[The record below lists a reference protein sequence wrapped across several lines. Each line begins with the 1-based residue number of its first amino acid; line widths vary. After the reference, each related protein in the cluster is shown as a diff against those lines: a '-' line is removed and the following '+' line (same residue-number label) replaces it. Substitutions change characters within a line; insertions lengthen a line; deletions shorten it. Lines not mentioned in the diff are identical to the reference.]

1 MKNRML
7 AAFLMLP
14 FMIVGNSSFSQII
27 NNESFDVTPF
37 PSGGWTNSGA
47 TSLWVQRTNGTNPTC
62 TPHTGAAMARFSSNQ
77 QPSGTQDFFYSP
89 VIDYSNTQGATP
101 YFSLWVYRES
111 SSTAG
116 DSITVFVNT
125 TASVTGATRIG
136 AVARSRFF
144 NLPNP
149 EPTNGWY
156 EYSFN
161 VPASFNTTTN
171 HIILR
176 GIARGG
182 GNIYVD
188 DFSWDAYPT
197 PCSGTPTPGTVAS
210 SLANICGGSGSTT
223 LTLNGA
229 SSGLGISYQWQSA
242 PTDLG
247 PWTDFG
253 LNEVTANS
261 GTITNTTWFRCMV
274 SCSYSA
280 LSDSTSPVEVT
291 VVATPAPVV
300 SISPNTNVFYC
311 TNAAPVLLV
320 ASGASTYTWSPNIA
334 SSASGDSALA
344 APTQS
349 TAYTIIGVDAS
360 GCADTATLNV
370 QLRFSPN
377 VNATTN
383 NDTICAGSTT
393 NLQAFIQGGGGF
405 GIQYQWTPGPLTGNT
420 QTVSPA
426 ATTTYI
432 VSATSQQTTC
442 TGRDSITIT
451 VEPLINAAFTFT
463 VNGTV
468 ASFTNTTSGGTT
480 YLWDF
485 GDGSFSASAN
495 PIHAY
500 AFDGTYQ
507 VSLIV
512 GNGLCPNDTISQ
524 SVTITT
530 TGISEASAAGVA
542 VYPVPAKD
550 LVTLS
555 WSEEVCG
562 SVNVYDLNGQR
573 VFSNTCAG
581 IGKLT
586 VDVSTWSV
594 GIYAA
599 VVQIDDKQV
608 QVRFVVQ

>member
-1 MKNRML
+1 MKQRL
-7 AAFLMLP
+7 LVACLMLP
-14 FMIVGNSSFSQII
+14 LMLTGNLSFSQTV

-101 YFSLWVYRES
+101 FFSLWVYRES

-116 DSITVFVNT
+116 DSITIFVNT
-125 TASVTGATRIG
+125 SASATGATRIG

-156 EYSFN
+156 QYSFN

-176 GIARGG
+176 GTARGG

-197 PCSGTPTPGTVAS
+197 PCSGTPTPGTVTTALS
-210 SLANICGGSGSTT
+210 NICGGSGSTS
-223 LTLNGA
+223 LTLSGA

-242 PTDLG
+242 PTDIG
-247 PWTDFG
+247 PWSDFG
-253 LNEVTANS
+253 LNEVTTNS
-261 GTITNTTWFRCMV
+261 GVITNTTWFRCLV

-280 LSDSTSPVEVT
+280 LSDSTAPVEVT
-291 VVATPAPVV
+291 VVSSPAPVV
-300 SISPNTNVFYC
+300 TVSPNTNVFYC
-311 TNAAPVLLV
+311 TNSAPLVLV
-320 ASGASTYTWSPNIA
+320 ASGASTYAWSPNIA

-349 TAYTIIGVDAS
+349 TSYTVIGLDAN
-360 GCADTATLNV
+360 GCSDTTTLNV
-370 QLRFSPN
+370 QLRTSPN
-377 VNATTN
+377 VNAVTN
-383 NDTICAGSTT
+383 NDTICTGSTT

-405 GIQYQWTPGPLTGNT
+405 GIQYQWTPGPLTGNN
-420 QTVSPA
+420 QTVSPLT
-426 ATTTYI
+426 TTTYV

-442 TGRDSITIT
+442 TGRDTLTIT
-451 VEPLINAAFTFT
+451 VDPLVAAGFTYN

-468 ASFTNTTSGGTT
+468 ATFTNTSSGGSTI
-480 YLWDF
+480 LWDF
-485 GDGSFSASAN
+485 GDGSFSTAEN
-495 PIHAY
+495 PFHAY
-500 AFDGTYQ
+500 AFDGTYL
-507 VSLIV
+507 VSLVV
-512 GNGLCPNDTISQ
+512 GNSSCPDDTITQ

-530 TGISEASAAGVA
+530 TGVDEASSKVVA
-542 VYPVPAKD
+542 VYPVPSTD
-550 LVTLS
+550 MVTLS
-555 WSEEVCG
+555 WGEPVCTF
-562 SVNVYDLNGQR
+562 VNVFNLDGQSIY
-573 VFSNTCAG
+573 SNACVGTD
-581 IGKLT
+581 KLAL
-586 VDVSTWSV
+586 DVSKWPA

-599 VVQIDDKQV
+599 VLQLGYKQV
-608 QVRFVVQ
+608 QARFVVE